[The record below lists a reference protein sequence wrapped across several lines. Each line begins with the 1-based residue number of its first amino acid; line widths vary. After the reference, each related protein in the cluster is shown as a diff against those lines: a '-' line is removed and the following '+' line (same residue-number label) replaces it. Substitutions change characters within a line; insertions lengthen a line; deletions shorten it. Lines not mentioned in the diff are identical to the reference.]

1 MHSVR
6 KTRRVGIVLVALL
19 VVLVC
24 AFAWLSS
31 GRTRPTGPADTS
43 LGSVADSLQSLS
55 ELEVI
60 DRRGQSIPQYSRDE
74 FGQRWA
80 DTDHNGC
87 DTRND
92 ILRRDL
98 SDLQMKSSSAQC
110 VVVGGTLRD
119 PYTGSQISFQRGEHS
134 SEAVQIDHVVALA
147 NAWKSGA
154 WQWDATKRQE
164 FANDPL
170 NLLAVDG
177 QANHDKGA
185 SSADQWLPSYEAFQC
200 AYVQRQIAVKKAWGL
215 GITRSEKKAMTSV
228 LERCQ

>member
-1 MHSVR
+1 MQSVR
-6 KTRRVGIVLVALL
+6 KTRRVGIVLLALL
-19 VVLVC
+19 LVLAC
-24 AFAWLSS
+24 AFAWLCS
-31 GRTRPTGPADTS
+31 GRTRPTGPADIS
-43 LGSVADSLQSLS
+43 LGSAVDSLQSLS

-98 SDLQMKSSSAQC
+98 NDLQMKSSSVQC
-110 VVVGGTLRD
+110 VVVGGTLLD

-154 WQWDATKRQE
+154 WQWDGRKRQE

-177 QANHDKGA
+177 QANQDKGA
-185 SSADQWLPSYEAFQC
+185 SSADQWLPSHEAFQC

-228 LERCQ
+228 LKRCQ